1 METRD
6 PHPPALRSPRAA
18 GVPVTVP
25 PFLVVAAILLLGVN
39 LRGPIVA
46 VSPVLD
52 TISADL
58 GIGATT
64 AGLLTGLPVLCF
76 GLATPAASALLA
88 RFGLGRGVS
97 ISLVVLLAGMLLRS
111 VDGLPSAL
119 AGTLL
124 IGVAITVGNVAVPVV
139 IARDLPR
146 RAGPVLGGYTAAL
159 NVGSML
165 TLSLTVPLA
174 AALGWRTAVAS
185 WGVLVL
191 AALALWAYATRGPI
205 RDTAATAGGDGEA
218 TTDDGDDRAWWRRP
232 KVWLLTAAF
241 SGQAFA
247 YYGVTAWLPLL
258 LRDELGMARR
268 CRRAE
273 RVDLPDRGPGRRLRG
288 AGAAAGAARSARGGA
303 DRRRGVGHPAA
314 RSAAGA
320 VAVAGVVCRG
330 RGGPGRRASWRS
342 SRWSCGQRAT
352 WPTTAGSPR
361 WCRAAATSSRRPGR
375 RWWVP
380 CTRRPGGGPP
390 RCWSSSRRSCCSA
403 SPAPPRPVPGRA
415 PHRRPRGVSSN
426 LGQVR
431 ARPPNPA

>member
-1 METRD
+1 MTLTR
-6 PHPPALRSPRAA
+6 PRSRPSRAA

-58 GIGATT
+58 GISATT

-124 IGVAITVGNVAVPVV
+124 IGIAITVGNVAVPVV

-174 AALGWRTAVAS
+174 SALGWRTAVAS

-205 RDTAATAGGDGEA
+205 REPAAAAGHTGDA
-218 TTDDGDDRAWWRRP
+218 TTDGGDDRTWWRRP
-232 KVWLLTAAF
+232 TVWLLTAAF

-258 LRDELGMARR
+258 LRDELGMAPGAAGLSASIFQIAALFGAFGVPVLLRVLPGPRGVVLIVAAAWATLPLGLLLAPSLWPVWCAVGGAAQGGGLVAVFSLVVRAARDLVDNRR
-268 CRRAE
+268 ISAL
-273 RVDLPDRGPGRRLRG
+273 VQGGGYVVAASGPTVVGAVHEATGGWTAPLLVVLAAIVLLG
-288 AGAAAGAARSARGGA
+288 TAGAASAG
-303 DRRRGVGHPAA
+303 
-314 RSAAGA
+314 
-320 VAVAGVVCRG
+320 
-330 RGGPGRRASWRS
+330 
-342 SRWSCGQRAT
+342 
-352 WPTTAGSPR
+352 
-361 WCRAAATSSRRPGR
+361 RAA
-375 RWWVP
+375 
-380 CTRRPGGGPP
+380 P
-390 RCWSSSRRSCCSA
+390 RT
-403 SPAPPRPVPGRA
+403 G
-415 PHRRPRGVSSN
+415 
-426 LGQVR
+426 
-431 ARPPNPA
+431 

>member
-1 METRD
+1 MTLTR
-6 PHPPALRSPRAA
+6 PRSVPPAPR
-18 GVPVTVP
+18 VPRITVP

-58 GIGATT
+58 GISATT

-124 IGVAITVGNVAVPVV
+124 IGIAITVGNVAVPVV

-174 AALGWRTAVAS
+174 SALGWRTAVAS

-205 RDTAATAGGDGEA
+205 RDTAAAAERAPATRPRTAG
-218 TTDDGDDRAWWRRP
+218 TTAP
-232 KVWLLTAAF
+232 
-241 SGQAFA
+241 
-247 YYGVTAWLPLL
+247 
-258 LRDELGMARR
+258 
-268 CRRAE
+268 
-273 RVDLPDRGPGRRLRG
+273 
-288 AGAAAGAARSARGGA
+288 GGA
-303 DRRRGVGHPAA
+303 DRR
-314 RSAAGA
+314 
-320 VAVAGVVCRG
+320 
-330 RGGPGRRASWRS
+330 
-342 SRWSCGQRAT
+342 CG
-352 WPTTAGSPR
+352 
-361 WCRAAATSSRRPGR
+361 C
-375 RWWVP
+375 
-380 CTRRPGGGPP
+380 
-390 RCWSSSRRSCCSA
+390 
-403 SPAPPRPVPGRA
+403 
-415 PHRRPRGVSSN
+415 
-426 LGQVR
+426 
-431 ARPPNPA
+431 